1 MEMIL
6 DNKILWS
13 FLMAFIKVNTNY
25 YYHLDNKAT
34 VLHVYRDYLF
44 LFNGKFDNT

>member
-1 MEMIL
+1 M
-6 DNKILWS
+6 D
-13 FLMAFIKVNTNY
+13 FIKVFIFIFIF
-25 YYHLDNKAT
+25 LDNKAT